1 VNLLAAS
8 AAALAVWLCF
18 RPGSPRPER
27 AARPP
32 RLTPRIDATRAALL
46 VAPTAG
52 GLAMVVDGTDLA
64 LGLILLT
71 AAVAGGRLAERSR
84 RRRAAVR
91 QQGRVVELCR
101 ALAEEL
107 RAGQPPG
114 RALERVATEWTEME
128 AVASAARLGSDVPT
142 AIRRLAARDGAGALH
157 AVAGAWQVSSG
168 TGARLSPALDR
179 VVAAIRRDRETQRLV
194 ASELASAQATARTVA
209 ALPAFALLLGSGIG
223 GSPWH
228 FLLQTPAGLVC
239 LSGGLALALL
249 GLGWIET
256 IAARAVQT

>member
-1 VNLLAAS
+1 MTLLAAC
-8 AAALAVWLCF
+8 AAGLAAWLCF
-18 RPGSPRPER
+18 RPRLRWPEG
-27 AARPP
+27 AAWPP
-32 RLTPRIDATRAALL
+32 RLPARLDAARATLL

-71 AAVAGGRLAERSR
+71 AAVAGGHLAARAR
-84 RRRAAVR
+84 RRRTAEQR
-91 QQGRVVELCR
+91 QGRVVELCR

-114 RALERVATEWTEME
+114 RALERVATEWTEMA

-179 VVAAIRRDRETQRLV
+179 VVAAIRRDRATQRLV

-209 ALPAFALLLGSGIG
+209 ALPLFALLLGSGIG
-223 GSPWH
+223 GSPWQ
-228 FLLQTPAGLVC
+228 FLLGTPAGLLC
-239 LSGGLALALL
+239 LSGGLALALS

-256 IAARAVQT
+256 IAARAVQA